1 MRLVEVKVPRDILKY
16 EEALFFGLSLR
27 QFLFS
32 MLAVGVAVG
41 SYFLFSPHLAMETTS
56 WICIVAALPFA
67 LMGFVRYNGMTADQF
82 VRTWVR
88 SELLFPRVLIYRG
101 TNLYMD
107 IIEQGRIEVAHPKR
121 KPLIK
126 LPDRKRAE
134 SRAIKN
140 RREKDFERRG
150 RNIFKFRKRGRNAR

>member
-1 MRLVEVKVPRDILKY
+1 MEVKVPRDILKY

-32 MLAVGVAVG
+32 LLAVGVAVG
-41 SYFLFSPHLAMETTS
+41 AYLLCSPYLATETTS
-56 WICIVAALPFA
+56 WICIAAALPFA
-67 LMGFVRYNGMTADQF
+67 FLGFVHYNGMTADQF
-82 VRTWVR
+82 ARTWVH
-88 SELLFPRVLIYRG
+88 SELLFPKVLIYRG
-101 TNLYMD
+101 SNLYMET
-107 IIEQGRIEVAHPKR
+107 IEQSRTEAARPKR

-126 LPDRKRAE
+126 LSDKKQVFRQTEKR
-134 SRAIKN
+134 

>member
-1 MRLVEVKVPRDILKY
+1 MEVKVPRDILKY

-32 MLAVGVAVG
+32 LLAIGVAVG
-41 SYFLFSPHLAMETTS
+41 AYLLCSPHLSTETTS

-67 LMGFVRYNGMTADQF
+67 FLGFVHYNGMTADRF
-82 VRTWVR
+82 ARTWVR
-88 SELLFPRVLIYRG
+88 SELLFPKVLIYQG

-107 IIEQGRIEVAHPKR
+107 AIEQGRIEKARPKR

-126 LPDRKRAE
+126 RSGKQKVEREMKKR
-134 SRAIKN
+134 

-150 RNIFKFRKRGRNAR
+150 RNIYKFRKRGRSR

>member
-1 MRLVEVKVPRDILKY
+1 VYIVEVKFPRDILKY

-32 MLAVGVAVG
+32 LIAVGVAVG
-41 SYFLFSPHLAMETTS
+41 AYLLCSPHLATETTS
-56 WICIVAALPFA
+56 WICIATALPFA
-67 LMGFVRYNGMTADQF
+67 FLGFVHYNNMTADQF
-82 VRTWVR
+82 VRTWAR
-88 SELLFPRVLIYRG
+88 SELLFPKVLIYQG

-107 IIEQGRIEVAHPKR
+107 AIEQERIEAARPKR

-126 LPDRKRAE
+126 RSGKKKAERQAEKR
-134 SRAIKN
+134 

-150 RNIFKFRKRGRNAR
+150 RNIYKFRKRGRSR